1 MWIGFL
7 VCCKQTRATKLLVV
21 DRGLNFHKVPL
32 TACGTGE
39 FFHAIPVYLF
49 KCLSDVET
57 DRRWN
62 HPIA

>member
-1 MWIGFL
+1 M
-7 VCCKQTRATKLLVV
+7 KLLVI

-39 FFHAIPVYLF
+39 FFHAMPAVYLF

-62 HPIA
+62 HPIV